1 VATPRQPGRSP
12 VLTSA
17 TRRPPGPSA
26 RVVVRFPGPFSR
38 LWSCL
43 QMVPVSDGESIS
55 TPPRGRRARVCRHS
69 FLVCSVSTGYPQDK
83 PVYPHLKPVFHHVT
97 HSLSTVTGR
106 SSANT
111 AMP

>member
-1 VATPRQPGRSP
+1 MATPRQPGRSP

-55 TPPRGRRARVCRHS
+55 TPLAGVAQESVAIHFKFVRCPR
-69 FLVCSVSTGYPQDK
+69 
-83 PVYPHLKPVFHHVT
+83 VT
-97 HSLSTVTGR
+97 HRTNRLIRT
-106 SSANT
+106 
-111 AMP
+111 